1 MKGVKANLEKPKI
14 ASYQVLPAET
24 TSMMQ
29 ARATSRDL
37 QLQRTAVEQL
47 RREAKVQRM
56 KISQCAGDILQYC
69 EQKQMQDPLV
79 NAKLAHSSPIRNP
92 NKTCIIL

>member
-1 MKGVKANLEKPKI
+1 
-14 ASYQVLPAET
+14 
-24 TSMMQ
+24 MMQ

-37 QLQRTAVEQL
+37 QFQRTTVEQL
-47 RREAKVQRM
+47 RRESKVQRM

-79 NAKLAHSSPIRNP
+79 NAKLAHDSPFRNA
-92 NKTCIIL
+92 NKPCIIL